1 MGTDEEV
8 LPEPFS
14 EKNIDGTPLWGAS
27 NGGSLFQTAS
37 TDLDRRRGDR
47 REGERRNRPYTP
59 GQSAG
64 SLPAAG
70 AARSYQAPPAGE
82 QNIYSAEAARHE
94 ALRASSM
101 SSSGGY
107 GKAESYATET
117 VQAHVSPAP
126 SPAPAYAETAPSPAP
141 APVPAPAPKPQIQDA
156 VPRETAYVTASVK
169 PVSDDYNAA
178 SNGRDK
184 DTSEYGYGFEPP
196 VDEKPGM
203 IPNPMKM
210 PPVKVKS
217 SLDYDYDYDTD
228 IGSDDGYDY
237 DYNDEIPSQG
247 SVAAGSSGYSGS
259 SGEDLAYY
267 SDTVSFGDTA
277 SSASDSFGFGGGDS
291 DYGSA
296 DIGADDDYGTDID
309 IDDDDDY
316 R

>member
-27 NGGSLFQTAS
+27 NGGSLFRATS

-64 SLPAAG
+64 SVPAAG

-82 QNIYSAEAARHE
+82 HNIYSAEAARHE

-107 GKAESYATET
+107 GKAESYATEP

-126 SPAPAYAETAPSPAP
+126 SPAPAYTETAPSPAL
-141 APVPAPAPKPQIQDA
+141 KPQIQDA
-156 VPRETAYVTASVK
+156 VPQETAYVTASVK
-169 PVSDDYNAA
+169 PVPDDYNAA
-178 SNGRDK
+178 SNDRDK
-184 DTSEYGYGFEPP
+184 DTSDYGYGFEPP

-228 IGSDDGYDY
+228 IGADDGYDY
-237 DYNDEIPSQG
+237 DYNDEAPFS
-247 SVAAGSSGYSGS
+247 A
-259 SGEDLAYY
+259 
-267 SDTVSFGDTA
+267 SDTPS
-277 SSASDSFGFGGGDS
+277 SDSFGFGGGDS
-291 DYGSA
+291 DYGSS
-296 DIGADDDYGTDID
+296 DIGADDDYGMDID